1 MNSGFPMEKL
11 SVVGGGGEGNC
22 IIKIINN
29 FKAARCV
36 IGSKAVLHH
45 YQENSLSKVTKF
57 QDDYCTWQRPATC
70 HYSRTSNHSLEKI
83 WTSKKHV
90 FGTAELSSKKTWN
103 QNETRLKL
111 SLLLL
116 EANRASLISLI
127 LLLLWSLL
135 LCAFVTQKNQHT
147 FFLPMTIIWSKKN
160 SEVKFGVKQESTL
173 ERQLKNE
180 SPYFLLPGYKTVRFG
195 IYYPLAEHS

>member
-1 MNSGFPMEKL
+1 MSSTANQQSSVAPKMNSGFPMEKL

-90 FGTAELSSKKTWN
+90 FGTAELSSKKIWN

-135 LCAFVTQKNQHT
+135 SAFVTQKNQHT
-147 FFLPMTIIWSKKN
+147 FFLPMTIICFGKILKKK
-160 SEVKFGVKQESTL
+160 VKIQ
-173 ERQLKNE
+173 
-180 SPYFLLPGYKTVRFG
+180 
-195 IYYPLAEHS
+195 A